1 MTKTATDSSLPA
13 LLEAMARLTPEERA
27 QLQQRGAVLPHFGK
41 TIDAQA
47 KYGYRCKHCGKIGLE
62 FIGEQFDN
70 GIGELVDKPPLGLR
84 LADLP
89 WAQPRLRLEQINR
102 SAPKCQYCLGVL
114 PHSNGYGIEKYL
126 VDIALYQ
133 DSRDKGFEALRESR
147 RKSDKNQ
154 ASHNPDGSP
163 ISLSSSYDTTRA
175 QDDMI
180 VANAKAKAEETD
192 PGITHLTN
200 TVAARGDL
208 SEMLGR
214 VAKTK
219 GVAR

>member
-1 MTKTATDSSLPA
+1 MTKTATESSLPA

-41 TIDAQA
+41 TIDSQA

-70 GIGELVDKPPLGLR
+70 GAGELVDKPPLGLR

-89 WAQPRLRLEQINR
+89 WAQPKLRLEQINR
-102 SAPKCQYCLGVL
+102 SSPRCQYCLGVL

-133 DSRDKGFEALRESR
+133 DSRDKGFEALREAR
-147 RKSDKNQ
+147 RKGDKNQ

-163 ISLSSSYDTTRA
+163 ISVSSSYDANPDQLIAATRA
-175 QDDMI
+175 RQE
-180 VANAKAKAEETD
+180 AET
-192 PGITHLTN
+192 PGITDAVNDMAAKLDLTGYLAKGPSGGKR
-200 TVAARGDL
+200 AAR
-208 SEMLGR
+208 
-214 VAKTK
+214 
-219 GVAR
+219 